1 MKNVKLTALA
11 LVFLLFAALAAG
23 CGAGTNAPT
32 AAPTPETTPE
42 ATPETPVET
51 PADTSIS
58 FTDMTGREIVLAA
71 PATKVVALTASDCE
85 ILFAIGAG
93 DALVG
98 RGEYCDYPAEVL
110 EVVSVE
116 SGYNTN
122 IEQIIALAPQAV
134 VMSTMAQSE
143 EQVSQLEG
151 AGIAVI
157 ALDAQDIA
165 GVYEAIEIIGKLTG
179 HDAEAEALI
188 GSMKATFEQVASDA
202 AANGVGGAIYFEVSP
217 LQHGLWAAGGGS
229 FMNEIAQMLG
239 LTNIFAELGPWAE
252 VSEEQVIERNPDYIL
267 TVSMYFGEGPTPEE
281 ELLSRAGWE
290 NVAAIK
296 NGAILNIAT
305 NELSRPG
312 PRLADGARM
321 LYDFIYAQMSVQNAA

>member
-1 MKNVKLTALA
+1 MKHTKLTVLV
-11 LVFLLFAALAAG
+11 LVFALLVALTAG
-23 CGAGTNAPT
+23 CDAGTTVPSA
-32 AAPTPETTPE
+32 TPTPE
-42 ATPETPVET
+42 ATPETPVAT
-51 PADTSIS
+51 PADTSITL
-58 FTDMTGREIVLAA
+58 TDMAGREIVLDA
-71 PATKVVALTASDCE
+71 PATKVVALAASDCE
-85 ILFAIGAG
+85 ILYAIGAG

-110 EVVSVE
+110 DVVSVE
-116 SGYNTN
+116 SGSNTN

-134 VMSTMAQSE
+134 IMSTMAQTE
-143 EQVSQLEG
+143 EQVAQLEG
-151 AGIAVI
+151 AGIAVV

-165 GVYEAIEIIGKLTG
+165 GVYTAIEIVGKLTG
-179 HDAEAEALI
+179 HDAEAAALI
-188 GSMKATFEQVASDA
+188 GSMKTTFEQVVADA
-202 AANGVGGAIYFEVSP
+202 AANGVGGTIYFEVSP
-217 LQHGLWAAGGGS
+217 LQYGLWAAGGGS

-281 ELLSRAGWE
+281 EILSRAGWGDIT
-290 NVAAIK
+290 AIK
-296 NGAILNIAT
+296 NGDVLNIAT

-321 LYDFIYAQMSVQNAA
+321 LYDFIYAQMSEQDAA